1 MSAALDACRDG
12 HIRSPGF
19 FEALRYHRKQSMINL
34 LERISRC
41 IHRRN
46 GFVDVRIQPGGCP
59 ITLLLARI
67 FDAVE

>member
-1 MSAALDACRDG
+1 MSAALDACRDR

-19 FEALRYHRKQSMINL
+19 FEALRYHRKQSMIKL

>member
-1 MSAALDACRDG
+1 
-12 HIRSPGF
+12 
-19 FEALRYHRKQSMINL
+19 MIKL